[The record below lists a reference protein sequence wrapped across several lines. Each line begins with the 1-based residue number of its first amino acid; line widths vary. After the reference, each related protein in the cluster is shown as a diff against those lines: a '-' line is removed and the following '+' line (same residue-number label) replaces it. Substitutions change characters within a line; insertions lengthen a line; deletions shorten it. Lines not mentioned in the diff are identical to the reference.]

1 MIFTA
6 EDRVDLEKEQMIKD
20 TAICQLKVAD
30 AILFGIY
37 FIRSNIVICFILVL
51 SVRVVFTLVAV
62 IIFVVC
68 NEPVKVKIIV

>member
-20 TAICQLKVAD
+20 TAICQLKVTD

-62 IIFVVC
+62 IIFVVF